1 MTLETFKNKLQMLHT
16 KSGMD
21 CFVDWPFVYDED
33 ELGRIY
39 VDQHGIFWF
48 TDQHSNWIE
57 SHLNLCNIE
66 NMRYSKAFEEP
77 GVEFDEDM
85 PVAESSI
92 YIQFLSGDSV
102 LLHNFADTFTVR
114 VYVYIKQSATNLSVI
129 NRLKESCHKLD
140 WLEFTLHKSEQL

>member
-92 YIQFLSGDSV
+92 YIHFSSGESIM
-102 LLHNFADTFTVR
+102 LHNFADTFTVR
-114 VYVYIKQSATNLSVI
+114 IYVHIVGNDTNQVI
-129 NRLKESCHKLD
+129 VDRLKEFCHKRD
-140 WLEFTLHKSEQL
+140 CLEFTIHQIE

>member
-1 MTLETFKNKLQMLHT
+1 MDLLEFQRKLQMLHT

-39 VDQHGIFWF
+39 VDQHGTFWF
-48 TDQHSNWIE
+48 TDQHSNWIA

-66 NMRYSKAFEEP
+66 NMRYSKVFEEP
-77 GVEFDEDM
+77 GIDFDEDM

-92 YIQFLSGDSV
+92 YIHFLDGNSV
-102 LLHNFADTFTVR
+102 FLHNFAETFTVK
-114 VYVYIKQSATNLSVI
+114 VYVYIKGNETNLSTI
-129 NRLKESCHKLD
+129 NKLKEACHKPNC
-140 WLEFTLHKSEQL
+140 LEFTIA